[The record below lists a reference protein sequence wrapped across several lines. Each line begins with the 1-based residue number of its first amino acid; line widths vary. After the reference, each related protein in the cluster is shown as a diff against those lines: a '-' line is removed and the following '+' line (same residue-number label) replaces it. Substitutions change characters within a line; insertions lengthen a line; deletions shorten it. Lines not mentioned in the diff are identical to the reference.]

1 MVAVLLRKEE
11 FKAVSKS
18 ESQQVRKKP
27 QIILKRLS
35 AFSDSRSFGLTY
47 ILSQFGFI
55 LTKGA

>member
-1 MVAVLLRKEE
+1 MVAVLQRKEE
-11 FKAVSKS
+11 FKIVSKS

-35 AFSDSRSFGLTY
+35 VFSDFRSLGLTY

-55 LTKGA
+55 LIKGA